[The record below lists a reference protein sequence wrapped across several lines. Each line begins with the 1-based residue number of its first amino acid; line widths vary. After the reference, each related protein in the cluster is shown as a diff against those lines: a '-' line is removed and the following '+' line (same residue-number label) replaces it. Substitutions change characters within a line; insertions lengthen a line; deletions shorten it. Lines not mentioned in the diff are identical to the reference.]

1 MLSLAAGNASPH
13 ITGSSC
19 RLTTLASSP
28 FTVMVI
34 LQYPVPLVFFA
45 SAIQFTNRFDNL
57 HVAKKV
63 IIDLN

>member
-1 MLSLAAGNASPH
+1 M
-13 ITGSSC
+13 
-19 RLTTLASSP
+19 TTLASSP